1 MLVFQII
8 IITLHPQSQINMI
21 KRKADELIRNFIL
34 HDKRSLLV
42 TGARQVGKT
51 FSIRKV
57 GKECFDNVVEIN
69 FVEQPDA
76 IELFGEQKG
85 AKDLLLRLSAFTKKP
100 LVPGKTLIFFDEV
113 QECKEIVTAIK
124 FLVDEGSYKY
134 VMSGSLLGVELEDL
148 RSVPVGYMDEI
159 EMYPLDLLEFFEAIG
174 IGTDVIE
181 HLRKSFE
188 DKTPVDDFIHKR
200 MLEAI
205 RLYLI
210 VGGMP
215 AAVQKYLD
223 TNNLRR
229 VYEEQRGIIRTY
241 KRDITKYDHDH
252 KLQIEEI
259 YDLIPSELN
268 AKNKRFILKQLKA
281 ASMREKSELAQISE
295 REQTRPKA
303 NVNARFSKY
312 EDSFLWLRDAGVA
325 IPTYNVEEPRVPLL
339 LNKQRNLF
347 KLFLNDVGLL
357 AAMYGGNIQARLLSP
372 DPNINFGSVF
382 ENLVAQELYAHGFT
396 EAQQHSLYYFNS
408 KKQGELD
415 FVVEYAGN
423 MLPIEVKSGKDYE
436 RHNALSNVMENKD
449 YAVPMAYVFCQENV
463 QVKGKVIYYPI
474 YMITF
479 FEQIQA
485 EESIFKFDLAGLKS
499 TNP

>member
-1 MLVFQII
+1 M
-8 IITLHPQSQINMI
+8 HPQRHDDMV
-21 KRKADELIRNFIL
+21 KRKADELIRSFLLN
-34 HDKRSLLV
+34 DKRSLLI

-51 FSIRKV
+51 FSVRKV

-69 FVEQPDA
+69 FIEQPDA
-76 IELFGEQKG
+76 VGLFSEQKG

-124 FLVDEGSYKY
+124 FLVEEGCYKY
-134 VMSGSLLGVELEDL
+134 VMSGSLLGVELDDL

-174 IGTDVIE
+174 IGADVIS
-181 HLRKSFE
+181 HLRTCFE
-188 DKTPVDDFIHKR
+188 EKKPVDDFIHKR

-229 VYEEQRGIIRTY
+229 VYEEQRGIIHTY

-252 KLQIEEI
+252 KMQIEEI

-268 AKNKRFILKQLKA
+268 AKNKRFILKELNEKA
-281 ASMREKSELAQISE
+281 AHA
-295 REQTRPKA
+295 RPKA
-303 NVNARFSKY
+303 KARFSNY

-325 IPTYNVEEPRVPLL
+325 IPAYNVEEPRVPLL

-357 AAMYGGNIQARLLSP
+357 AAMYGGTIQARLLSP
-372 DPNINFGSVF
+372 NPNINFGSVF
-382 ENLVAQELYAHGFT
+382 ENLVAQELYAHGFS

-415 FVVEYAGN
+415 FVVEFASN

-436 RHNALSNVMENKD
+436 RHNALSNVMENED

-463 QVKGKVIYYPI
+463 QTKGRVIYYPI

-485 EESIFKFDLAGLKS
+485 EEKVYKFDLTGL
-499 TNP
+499 

>member
-1 MLVFQII
+1 MPPQI
-8 IITLHPQSQINMI
+8 QVDMV

-34 HDKRSLLV
+34 NDRRSLLV

-76 IELFGEQKG
+76 IELFSGQKG

-100 LVPGKTLIFFDEV
+100 LVLGKTLIFFDEV

-134 VMSGSLLGVELEDL
+134 VMSGSLLGVELDDL

-174 IGTDVIE
+174 IGTDVIS
-181 HLRKSFE
+181 HLR
-188 DKTPVDDFIHKR
+188 T
-200 MLEAI
+200 
-205 RLYLI
+205 LYLV

-241 KRDITKYDHDH
+241 KRDITQYDHNH

-268 AKNKRFILKQLKA
+268 AKNKRFILKELN
-281 ASMREKSELAQISE
+281 EK
-295 REQTRPKA
+295 
-303 NVNARFSKY
+303 ARFSKY
-312 EDSFLWLRDAGVA
+312 ENSFLWLRDAGVA
-325 IPTYNVEEPRVPLL
+325 IPAYNVEEPRVPLL

-372 DPNINFGSVF
+372 NPNINFGSVF
-382 ENLVAQELYAHGFT
+382 ENLVAQELYAHGFS

-436 RHNALSNVMENKD
+436 RHNALSNVMENEE

-463 QVKGKVIYYPI
+463 QAKGRVIYFPI
-474 YMITF
+474 YMIPF
-479 FEQIQA
+479 FEQVQA
-485 EESIFKFDLAGLKS
+485 EEKVYKFDLTGL
-499 TNP
+499 

>member
-1 MLVFQII
+1 MLVFQQII
-8 IITLHPQSQINMI
+8 VTLHPQSQFNMI
-21 KRKADELIRNFIL
+21 TRKADELIRNSIL
-34 HDKRSLLV
+34 NDRRSLLV

-57 GKECFDNVVEIN
+57 GRECFDNFVEIN

-76 IELFGEQKG
+76 VELFKGQKG
-85 AKDLLLRLSAFTKKP
+85 AKDLLLRLSAFTHKP
-100 LVPGKTLIFFDEV
+100 LIPGKTLIFFDEV

-134 VMSGSLLGVELEDL
+134 VMSGSLLGVELDDL

-159 EMYPLDLLEFFEAIG
+159 EMYPLDLVEFFEAIG
-174 IGTDVIE
+174 IGKDVIN
-181 HLRKSFE
+181 HLRRCFAE
-188 DKTPVDDFIHKR
+188 KTPVDDFIHQR
-200 MLEAI
+200 MLEAV

-223 TNNLRR
+223 TNNLRK

-241 KRDITKYDHDH
+241 KMDITKYDYNR

-268 AKNKRFILKQLKA
+268 AKNKRFILKELN
-281 ASMREKSELAQISE
+281 EK
-295 REQTRPKA
+295 
-303 NVNARFSKY
+303 ARFSKY

-325 IPTYNVEEPRVPLL
+325 IPTYNIEEPRVPLL

-357 AAMYGGNIQARLLSP
+357 AAMYGGNIQARLLSY
-372 DPNINFGSVF
+372 DPNINFGSIF
-382 ENLVAQELYAHGFT
+382 ENLVAQELYAHGFS
-396 EAQQHSLYYFNS
+396 EAQQHSLFYFNS
-408 KKQGELD
+408 KRQGELD
-415 FVVEYAGN
+415 FVVEYADHI
-423 MLPIEVKSGKDYE
+423 LPIEVKSGKDYE
-436 RHNALSNVMENKD
+436 RHNALSNVMNNEE
-449 YAVPMAYVFCQENV
+449 YAVPRAYVFCQENV
-463 QVKGKVIYYPI
+463 HANERITYYPI
-474 YMITF
+474 YMIAF
-479 FEQIQA
+479 LEQIQTG
-485 EESIFKFDLAGLKS
+485 EEIYKFDLTGL
-499 TNP
+499 